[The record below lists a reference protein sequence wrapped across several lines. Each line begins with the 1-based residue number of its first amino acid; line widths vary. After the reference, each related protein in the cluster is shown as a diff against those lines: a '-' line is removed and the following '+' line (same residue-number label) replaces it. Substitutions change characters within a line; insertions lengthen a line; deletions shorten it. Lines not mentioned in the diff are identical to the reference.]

1 MSRRIVLGTAGHIDH
16 GKTSLIKALT
26 GIDTDRLK
34 EEKKRGITIELGFAH
49 LELSDGQ
56 SVGVVD
62 VPGHERFVRTMVAGA
77 TGMDLVLLVIAADEG
92 VMPQTREHVD
102 VCTVLGV
109 SQGVV
114 VLTKIDMVEEDWLEL
129 VREEVSEY
137 LSQTFL
143 SEAPLALVSA
153 QTGQGVEELRAL
165 LTEKCRSIE
174 ERREGGPFRMPVDRS
189 FTMKGFGTVVT
200 GTSLSGRIAVGQTA
214 EIFPR
219 GLTAKVR
226 GLQVHG
232 QSEEEISSGQRTA
245 VNLAG
250 LERQEVVRG
259 DVLAAPGSLLP
270 ADRLDAV
277 LNLLPSASKGLKNR
291 ASVHFHVG
299 TADLLARVVPLSQ
312 ETIEPGQG
320 DYVQLILEEDA
331 SCLPGDR
338 FAIRSYSP
346 PLTIGGGRVLAVA
359 PPRRKRFDPEAL
371 EALKILD
378 GGDLPQCIALLTA
391 ESRLMGLSRAEL
403 MSRLGMT
410 AKELD
415 RPLSELLSQRRIV
428 RYDKERQRYVHQA
441 VLEDLTE
448 RIKEF
453 VASFHQANPLKP
465 GLPKEEIKSRL
476 KLHADP
482 KIINFQVGRMVEEG
496 ILDADQDLVALGGH
510 RVSLGGDESELKEKI
525 LEAYR
530 QGQLSP
536 PTTKALAEK
545 LGGAK
550 IKDVL
555 SLLVKEG
562 SLAKV
567 KEELFFTVE
576 ALKGLEERL
585 RALLLEKGEVS
596 TQEFKEMTGL
606 PRKFLIPLAE
616 YYDRTGVTIRVGEVR
631 RLREKLG

>member
-56 SVGVVD
+56 TVGVVD
-62 VPGHERFVRTMVAGA
+62 VPGHEKFVRTMVAGA
-77 TGMDLVLLVIAADEG
+77 TGMDMVLLVIAADEG

-114 VLTKIDMVEEDWLEL
+114 VLTKIDMVDEDWLDL
-129 VREEVSEY
+129 VQEEVSEY
-137 LSQTFL
+137 LSRTFL
-143 SEAPLALVSA
+143 QEAPMAKVSA
-153 QTGQGVEELRAL
+153 QTGQGLEELRQL
-165 LTEKCRSIE
+165 LTDKCKSIE

-200 GTSLSGRIAVGQTA
+200 GTSLSGRMAVGQTA
-214 EIFPR
+214 AIYPR

-232 QSEEEISSGQRTA
+232 RSEEEISSGQRTA

-250 LERQEVVRG
+250 LERQEVIRG
-259 DVLAAPGSLLP
+259 DVLATPGSLLP

-277 LNLLPSASKGLKNR
+277 LNLLPSAPKGLKNR

-299 TADLLARVVPLSQ
+299 TSDLLARVVPLTR

-320 DYVQLILEEDA
+320 DYVQIILEEPA
-331 SCLPGDR
+331 SCLPGDC

-359 PPRRKRFDPEAL
+359 PPRRKRFVPETG
-371 EALKILD
+371 EAMETLD
-378 GGDLPQCIALLTA
+378 HGDLPQGIALLTA
-391 ESRLMGLSRAEL
+391 ESRLLGLSKAEL

-410 AKELD
+410 EKELD
-415 RPLSELLSQRRIV
+415 KPLSELLSQRRII
-428 RYDKERQRYVHQA
+428 RYDKERQRYVHQD
-441 VLEDLTE
+441 VLEDLTA

-453 VASFHQANPLKP
+453 VSSFHQANPLKP

-482 KIINFQVGRMVEEG
+482 KILTFQTSRLVEEG
-496 ILDADQDLVALGGH
+496 VLDADQDLVALAGH
-510 RVSLGGDESELKEKI
+510 RVSLGGDESDLRDKI
-525 LEAYR
+525 LEAYTT
-530 QGQLSP
+530 GELSP
-536 PTTKALAEK
+536 PTTRALAEE

-555 SLLVKEG
+555 ALLVKEG
-562 SLAKV
+562 RLAKV
-567 KEELFFTVE
+567 KEDLYFTVE
-576 ALKGLEERL
+576 ALKGLEGRL
-585 RALLLEKGEVS
+585 RALLLEKGEIS

-616 YYDRTGVTIRVGEVR
+616 YYDRSGVTIRVGEVR